1 MKNNRPL
8 IAITAGD
15 PAGIGPEIIL
25 SALSE
30 PAIYK
35 VCRPFAI
42 GDLAVISSAK
52 KITGSMLKLNLISD
66 PSMGQYKAGT
76 IDLLCLSELDFD
88 ETSWANPTIDSG
100 KAMVEY
106 ITKATDMA
114 LNEEISAVVTCPI
127 NKKIM
132 QIAGFDYNGHTEL
145 IAERTKTKDFVMML
159 AGDKLKVSLVTIHMP
174 LKNVSDALSTE
185 SVFKTIKITGEALIK
200 RFGIKSPKIAVAGLN
215 PHAGESGIFGNEE
228 KEIIIPAIEK
238 SVKEDFKVSG
248 PFPPDTIFYNAF
260 NKNYDA
266 VISMYHDQGL
276 IPFKMVHFKDGVN
289 TTLGIPI
296 VRTSVDHGTAYDI
309 AGKGKADPG
318 SLIAAIKMAAFQAK
332 CMQKGI

>member
-1 MKNNRPL
+1 MKNHRPL
-8 IAITAGD
+8 IGITAGD

-25 SALSE
+25 AALSH
-30 PAIYK
+30 PSLYK
-35 VCRPFAI
+35 LYRPFVI
-42 GDLAVISSAK
+42 GDMAVIETAK
-52 KITGSMLKLNLISD
+52 KVINSSIELNRISNPCLGKYQTGV
-66 PSMGQYKAGT
+66 
-76 IDLLCLSELDFD
+76 IDLLCISELDFN
-88 ETSWANPTIDSG
+88 ENSWAKPTIQTG

-106 ITKATDMA
+106 IIKATDMA
-114 LNEEISAVVTCPI
+114 LNKEISGIVTCPI

-132 QIAGFDYNGHTEL
+132 QLAGFDYNGHTEL
-145 IAERTKTKDFVMML
+145 IAERTGTKDFVMMM

-174 LKNVSDALSTE
+174 LKNVSDAISIE
-185 SVFKTIKITGEALIK
+185 SVFTTIKITGEALIK

-228 KEIIIPAIEK
+228 NDIIIPAIEK
-238 SVKEDFKVSG
+238 SVKEGFNVSG
-248 PFPPDTIFYNAF
+248 PFPPDTIFYNALST
-260 NKNYDA
+260 NYDA

-318 SLIAAIKMAAFQAK
+318 SLIAAIKMAAYQAN
-332 CMQKGI
+332 CMQKGV